1 MISTKSQYALK
12 AMVYIALHNNELVKI
27 KDISKREGISQKYL
41 EQVISLLVKSRLLRS
56 YRGNN
61 GGYSLIK
68 NVDDY
73 NVYEIILAVEGPL
86 RLDFGKDYLSKNWD
100 EYNDKNENYLKNIK
114 LSKLIDD
121 YNEYIGTNDY
131 CI

>member
-41 EQVISLLVKSRLLRS
+41 EQVISLLVKSQLLKS

-68 NVDDY
+68 NVDEY
-73 NVYEIILAVEGPL
+73 SVYEIIVAVEGAL
-86 RLDFGKDYLSKNWD
+86 ILDFGKDYLSKYWD
-100 EYNDKNENYLKNIK
+100 SYNETKNNYLKSIK
-114 LSKLIDD
+114 LSNLLDD
-121 YNEYIGTNDY
+121 YNEYIGASDY

>member
-12 AMVYIALHNNELVKI
+12 AMVYIAIHDKELVKI
-27 KDISKREGISQKYL
+27 KDISKNEEISQKYL
-41 EQVISLLVKSRLLRS
+41 EQVISLLVKSQLLRS

-61 GGYSLIK
+61 GGYSLTK
-68 NVDDY
+68 KVDEY
-73 NVYEIILAVEGPL
+73 NIYEIIIAVEGTL
-86 RLDFGKDYLSKNWD
+86 NLEFNNDYLSKYWD
-100 EYNDKNENYLKNIK
+100 DYNQSNKKYLEGIK

-121 YNEYIGTNDY
+121 YNEYIGANNY

>member
-12 AMVYIALHNNELVKI
+12 AMVYIAIHNDDLVKI

-41 EQVISLLVKSRLLRS
+41 EQVISLLVKSQLLRS

-68 NVDDY
+68 DIDDY
-73 NVYEIILAVEGPL
+73 NVYEIIVVVEGPL
-86 RLDFGKDYLSKNWD
+86 RLDFGKDYLSKYWD
-100 EYNDKNENYLKNIK
+100 EYNDKNDSYLKSIK
-114 LSKLIDD
+114 LSNLIDD
-121 YNEYIGTNDY
+121 YNEYLGVNDY